1 MRLLRVA
8 FVAFPLLIQSARPAW
23 TQNTDT
29 TATKLAAAAALS
41 WLASV
46 DQGDYEASWER
57 AAPAFQ
63 QAVTRAD
70 WVTAVSA
77 ARVPFEP
84 FGTRTLI
91 KAEYHESL
99 PNAPPGPY
107 VIVQYRTEVSQGRR
121 VIETVVPMR
130 TADGRWL
137 VSGYFVRPES

>member
-1 MRLLRVA
+1 MKQIRSSLAVLL
-8 FVAFPLLIQSARPAW
+8 LLALWTRPARS
-23 TQNTDT
+23 QSSDT
-29 TATKLAAAAALS
+29 SATGLAAAAALS
-41 WLASV
+41 WLAIV
-46 DQGDYEASWER
+46 DQGDYETSWDR

-63 QAVTRAD
+63 QALTKAD

-84 FGTRTLI
+84 FGARTLI
-91 KAEYHESL
+91 NADYHESL
-99 PNAPPGPY
+99 PDAPPGPY

-130 TADGRWL
+130 TANGWL